1 MDFDDAYANAAYIPG
16 AAAYPERWRQNAA
29 EFRDGLLSAGQAELD
44 ITYGQSTR
52 SRLDLFLPD
61 KAPRGLLIF
70 VHGGYWLK
78 FDKSYWSHLAAGP
91 LHHGWA
97 VAMPS
102 YDLCP
107 EVTIAQ
113 ITRQIVQAIICA
125 AGRVDGGLVLSGH
138 SAGGHLVARMLA
150 PGMLPNAVMQRVQR
164 VVPISPVA
172 DLRPLLQTAMNAQ
185 FGMDAAQAAAESP
198 VLQQAPKLP
207 VTVWVGAEERPVFL
221 DQARW
226 LVEAWQADPER
237 PDLEQTDV
245 GHVVSPGQHHFNV
258 IEGMAHAQSALTKA
272 LFA

>member
-61 KAPRGLLIF
+61 KAPWGLLIF

-113 ITRQIVQAIICA
+113 ITRQIVQAVICA
-125 AGRVDGGLVLSGH
+125 AGRVDGGLVLSGTDAGTRH
-138 SAGGHLVARMLA
+138 AAQRCDATGATGGADLAGG
-150 PGMLPNAVMQRVQR
+150 G
-164 VVPISPVA
+164 S
-172 DLRPLLQTAMNAQ
+172 
-185 FGMDAAQAAAESP
+185 AAFAANRD
-198 VLQQAPKLP
+198 
-207 VTVWVGAEERPVFL
+207 ERPV
-221 DQARW
+221 W
-226 LVEAWQADPER
+226 Y
-237 PDLEQTDV
+237 
-245 GHVVSPGQHHFNV
+245 GCGSGCC
-258 IEGMAHAQSALTKA
+258 
-272 LFA
+272 

>member
-61 KAPRGLLIF
+61 KAPWGLLIF

-113 ITRQIVQAIICA
+113 ITRQIVQAVICA

-185 FGMDAAQAAAESP
+185 FGMDAAQAAAESMSTMLP
-198 VLQQAPKLP
+198 AVNAGANFILHSAGWLEGGLTMGYEKFIIDKHFSSKNYFKLSI
-207 VTVWVGAEERPVFL
+207 GKKRHLKIEL
-221 DQARW
+221 D
-226 LVEAWQADPER
+226 
-237 PDLEQTDV
+237 
-245 GHVVSPGQHHFNV
+245 
-258 IEGMAHAQSALTKA
+258 
-272 LFA
+272 